1 MKYAMMF
8 GYIGEILRVDLT
20 RSRISTELL
29 KEDDLK
35 NYIGG
40 SGLASRIIYNEL
52 DQFISPLSPDNI
64 LVFMTGP
71 LTGTAS
77 PSCGRYCV
85 CTKSPLTG
93 LWAEAHAAGF
103 WGPELK
109 FAGYDGIVVEGVA
122 NQPVYLSIIDGQA
135 ELKDASDLWGKD
147 TYQTE
152 ELLKKQLADTNV
164 RVASIGQ
171 AGEQGVLF
179 ASIMND
185 YGRAAGRCGVG
196 TVMGSKRLKAIAVRG
211 TEVKVIPAARN
222 KILNEFLRRI
232 YVTIRSHPTAQ
243 IYASYGTDGIMS
255 MMHEYGDVPI
265 KYFTKGSW
273 PQGVEKICG
282 ETMAKSILKRQSA
295 CYRCIIACGRHVAIH
310 ASDAE
315 REGAGPEYETCA
327 SLGSLC
333 MNSDLNLIA
342 EGNELCNRY
351 GMDTISAGSVI
362 AFAMECYEK
371 GLISTEDTGGLKLPW
386 GDRKAIMGLLNK
398 IGTNTEFGAIL
409 AKGVREASKKIGK
422 GSPDFAL
429 HVKGL
434 EIPMHDPRAFKG
446 LGLQYA
452 TSHRGACHLRGLV
465 YQIEQGE
472 RMPDIGIHKRYE
484 RQTTDDKAFPVI
496 AVQNW
501 HDVLDSLIMCKFAIV
516 PPASVLS
523 ILNMVTGWE
532 MKLDELIKVG
542 ERTYNLKRAFNLR
555 CGATR
560 RDDTLPK
567 RFLEEPLPD
576 GGSKGEVVYLEAML
590 NKYYELRGWDKN
602 GIPTR
607 EKLEDLNLSDAASI
621 VNQRRTQTSERI

>member
-1 MKYAMMF
+1 MF
-8 GYIGEILRVDLT
+8 GYIGKILRVDLT
-20 RSRISTELL
+20 ESRISTEPL

-35 NYIGG
+35 KYIGG

-52 DQFISPLSPDNI
+52 DKSISPLSPDNI

-109 FAGYDGIVVEGVA
+109 FAGYDGIVVQGVA
-122 NQPVYLSIIDGQA
+122 NQPVFLSVVDGQA
-135 ELKDASDLWGKD
+135 ELGDASGLWGKD
-147 TYQTE
+147 TYRTE
-152 ELLKKQLADTNV
+152 ELLKKELGDTNA

-185 YGRAAGRCGVG
+185 CGRAAGRCGVG

-211 TEVKVIPAARN
+211 TEVKVIPSAKN
-222 KILNEFLRRI
+222 EMLNEFLRRI

-265 KYFTKGSW
+265 KYFTQGSW

-282 ETMAKSILKRQSA
+282 EAMAKSILKKQWA
-295 CYRCIIACGRHVAIH
+295 CYRCIIACGRHVTVH
-310 ASDAE
+310 TLDAE

-333 MNSDLNLIA
+333 MNSDLNVIA
-342 EGNELCNRY
+342 EGNDLCNRY

-371 GLISTEDTGGLKLPW
+371 GLISVEDTGGINLQW
-386 GDRKAIMGLLNK
+386 GDRKAIIGLLNK
-398 IGTNTEFGAIL
+398 IGMNTEFGAVL
-409 AKGVREASKKIGK
+409 AKGVREACKKIGR
-422 GSPDFAL
+422 GSHDFAL

-465 YQIEQGE
+465 YHIEQGE
-472 RMPDIGIHKRYE
+472 RIPDIGIHKRYE

-523 ILNMVTGWE
+523 MLNMVTGWE
-532 MKLDELIKVG
+532 MKLDELIRVG
-542 ERTYNLKRAFNLR
+542 ERTYNLKKVFNLR

-560 RDDTLPK
+560 SDDTLPK
-567 RFLEEPLPD
+567 RFLEEPLAD
-576 GGSKGEVVYLEAML
+576 GGSKGEVVQLAAML
-590 NKYYELRGWDKN
+590 NKYYELRGWDEN

-607 EKLEDLNLSDAASI
+607 QKLEDLNLSD
-621 VNQRRTQTSERI
+621 VTSVLNE

>member
-1 MKYAMMF
+1 MF
-8 GYIGEILRVDLT
+8 GYIGKILRVDLT
-20 RSRISTELL
+20 ESKISTEPL

-35 NYIGG
+35 KYVGG

-52 DQFISPLSPDNI
+52 DKSIRPLSPDNI

-109 FAGYDGIVVEGVA
+109 FAGYDGIIVEGVS
-122 NQPVYLSIIDGQA
+122 NQPVFLSVIDGQA
-135 ELKDASDLWGKD
+135 ELRDASCLWGKD
-147 TYQTE
+147 TYRTE
-152 ELLKKQLADTNV
+152 ELLKKELGDTSV

-196 TVMGSKRLKAIAVRG
+196 TVMGSKKLKAIAVRG
-211 TEVKVIPAARN
+211 TEVKVISAAKN
-222 KILNEFLRRI
+222 EMLNEFLRRI

-265 KYFTKGSW
+265 KYFTRGSW
-273 PQGVEKICG
+273 LQGVEKICG
-282 ETMAKSILKRQSA
+282 EAMAKSILKKQWA
-295 CYRCIIACGRHVAIH
+295 CYRCIIACGRHVTVH

-333 MNSDLNLIA
+333 MNSDLNVIA

-371 GLISTEDTGGLKLPW
+371 GLISAEDTGGINLQW
-386 GDRKAIMGLLNK
+386 GDRKAIIGLLNK
-398 IGTNTEFGAIL
+398 IGMNTEFGAIL
-409 AKGVREASKKIGK
+409 AKGVREACKKIGK
-422 GSPDFAL
+422 GSHDFAL

-434 EIPMHDPRAFKG
+434 EMPMHDPRAFKG

-465 YQIEQGE
+465 YHIEQGE
-472 RMPDIGIHKRYE
+472 RIPDIGIHKRYE
-484 RQTTDDKAFPVI
+484 RQTTDDKAFPVM

-501 HDVLDSLIMCKFAIV
+501 HDVLDSLIMCKFAVV

-523 ILNMVTGWE
+523 MLNMVTGWE

-542 ERTYNLKRAFNLR
+542 ERTYNLKRVFNLR

-560 RDDTLPK
+560 SDDTLPK
-567 RFLEEPLPD
+567 RFLEEPLAD
-576 GGSKGEVVYLEAML
+576 GGSKGEVVQLEAML
-590 NKYYELRGWDKN
+590 NKYYELRGWDEN

-607 EKLEDLNLSDAASI
+607 QKLEDLDLSD
-621 VNQRRTQTSERI
+621 VTSVLIE